1 MKPAPFDYVR
11 AASIEDAAAALAAA
25 DGGGKLIAGG
35 QSLGP
40 MLNLRLV
47 QPRLLIDLTGIAELT
62 GVAEESDSVSI
73 GAGVTAAAI
82 EDRRLPNGAAPML
95 PRIAGGIA
103 YRAVRNRGTIGGSL
117 CHADPA
123 ADWVNTLPALGATC
137 VIGGARG
144 AERRVPVADFVI
156 SAFENALAETEVL
169 RAIVVP
175 KLSRAARFGYA
186 KISRKTGKF
195 AMASGVVLFDPER
208 DIFRAVIGA
217 THGKPIV
224 VADARPLFGERPLTE
239 PLRFDEGLATDLLA
253 RNGVAP
259 GAQRRLHLTA
269 LRRAAEEAF
278 AREAA
283 AA

>member
-11 AASIEDAAAALAAA
+11 AASIEDAAAALASA

-47 QPRLLIDLTGIAELT
+47 QPSLLIDISGVAELT
-62 GVAEESDSVSI
+62 AVSEDADGLTI
-73 GAGVTAAAI
+73 GAGVTAAVI
-82 EDRRLPNGAAPML
+82 EDGRLPTGTAPML

-137 VIGGARG
+137 VIGGERG
-144 AERRVPVADFVI
+144 ATRRVPVADFMTA
-156 SAFENALAETEVL
+156 AFENALAETELL
-169 RAIVVP
+169 RAIIVP
-175 KLSRAARFGYA
+175 KISRAARFGYA

-224 VADARPLFGERPLTE
+224 VADARALFGERPLAQ
-239 PLRFDEGLATDLLA
+239 PLRFDEGFGTDLLA
-253 RNGVAP
+253 RNGVAA
-259 GAQRRLHLTA
+259 GAPRRLHLTA

-278 AREAA
+278 SREVSAP
-283 AA
+283 

>member
-62 GVAEESDSVSI
+62 DVSEGVDNVSI

-82 EDRRLPNGAAPML
+82 EDGRLPTGAAPML

-123 ADWVNTLPALGATC
+123 ADWINTLPALGASC
-137 VIGGARG
+137 VIAGERG
-144 AERRVPVADFVI
+144 ATRHVPVEDFMV
-156 SAFENALAETEVL
+156 SAFENALTETEVL

-175 KLSRAARFGYA
+175 RISRAARFGYA

-217 THGKPIV
+217 SHGKPIV
-224 VADARPLFGERPLTE
+224 IPDARALFGERPVDE
-239 PLRFDEGLATDLLA
+239 PLQFDETLAADLLA
-253 RNGVAP
+253 QSGIP
-259 GAQRRLHLTA
+259 HGAQRRLHLTA

-278 AREAA
+278 AREVAVS
-283 AA
+283 